1 MADNT
6 KTTIAILGLIGI
18 GFVLGYDLSGLKK
31 MFFGGDEPPPN
42 WQVEQDSLRSELDRE
57 KIAHLNDLK
66 LYTDSLKAYTDS
78 AVQVMPP
85 APVVKERAWKFFE
98 FAPLQQATDTLD
110 TE

>member
-1 MADNT
+1 MRNAAPW
-6 KTTIAILGLIGI
+6 IVAI
-18 GFVLGYDLSGLKK
+18 VAVALSVALLYSESKA
-31 MFFGGDEPPPN
+31 MEDDAAT
-42 WQVEQDSLRSELDRE
+42 WRAEQDSLRAGWENE

-78 AVQVMPP
+78 AVQAMPP

-98 FAPLQQATDTLD
+98 FAPLQQATDSLD